1 MGGGIGDWIGG
12 GSQYWRNSVKS
23 ISWTHF
29 TVSRSVTLE
38 VWKARTF
45 FRWWFWIY
53 NSLASAFHSTVHLHL
68 YNWSPHIRPSN
79 LPEAH
84 SIYISTSSTFYLQ
97 QHKISSP
104 IIRTVNFPPKN
115 RVSERARNFHLN
127 IKGENPSEELTTWE
141 RNLLQEKW
149 IFHEWK
155 RHLEKKVFL
164 QERLCF
170 RSPHECLGNQVFFG
184 STT

>member
-1 MGGGIGDWIGG
+1 M
-12 GSQYWRNSVKS
+12 
-23 ISWTHF
+23 
-29 TVSRSVTLE
+29 
-38 VWKARTF
+38 
-45 FRWWFWIY
+45 
-53 NSLASAFHSTVHLHL
+53 NSLYCVEICHAGGMKGKDIFSLMILNIQFAGFCIPL
-68 YNWSPHIRPSN
+68 NSPSSPLQLKS
-79 LPEAH
+79 PY
-84 SIYISTSSTFYLQ
+84 SSFQPTISTSSTFYLQ